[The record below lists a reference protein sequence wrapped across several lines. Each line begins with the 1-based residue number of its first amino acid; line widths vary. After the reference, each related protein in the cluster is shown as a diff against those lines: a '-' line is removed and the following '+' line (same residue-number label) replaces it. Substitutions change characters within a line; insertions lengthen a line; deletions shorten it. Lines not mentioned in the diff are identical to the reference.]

1 MNPLGLFLIIPPPSV
16 RPSVL
21 VYQENAEREV
31 KEQKRQERER
41 ELVEKR
47 RSIAVCSGPELG
59 LSLARDPQGGEGQDD
74 LERMLEKGLNHSWS
88 RRSLRSSD
96 LRRYSHHLQP
106 SANHL
111 LNPPTFNAFPELG
124 TSPTSTGGRQG
135 NLSGHRTPSVLGG
148 SAETNSK
155 QETVAGGPTLSGCY
169 QAGNHNMETF
179 QGSNVEKI
187 KPSPHDVAFKVT
199 QQNPD
204 SISYVSQFRHEK
216 KMSQASERETKI
228 SHGLM
233 DSETDVSV
241 FTSCSNSPAAAT
253 PSTPPLSVKSQN
265 STARH
270 RFGMPVTDSAC
281 PTPPKTKA
289 KDSSDTES
297 SQNSLIHITGIQ
309 TPTHSAGKP
318 RHLTY
323 HLSESQSPS
332 SAHDHDALQSQMLF
346 TPGMELTTQMLTETA
361 STPGKE
367 NWISSG
373 LPEAHNY
380 PGSHSSANNVERPY
394 PCVGETL
401 ECHTL
406 VKGLRSYN
414 TLSSPTSPLPRPTPS
429 PCSKWRKEREDLQE
443 VSTPGSLT
451 PKGEAQA
458 TKTPVRSGVGAKRG
472 LMSRSTTPANSGI
485 PRVHPKT
492 EPSGR
497 VSSPADSSHPP
508 RLNTPLSASA
518 GVSPIARSSAAQ
530 TDVKRSNS
538 ARERVQHRTEQQ
550 GSPAK
555 SLLTRRT
562 SERSLPEKAGTT
574 NNNNNNNNNHTAFV
588 RGTPVRVSKRLA
600 PNSESQGRSQHRAAH
615 SPTSATA
622 KTIRTAVISAARN
635 KAAKDTGTD
644 VPVVDGKLPAA
655 TRIPGL
661 KVARSST
668 PQRLWK

>member
-1 MNPLGLFLIIPPPSV
+1 M
-16 RPSVL
+16 
-21 VYQENAEREV
+21 

-59 LSLARDPQGGEGQDD
+59 LSLARESQGGDGPDD
-74 LERMLEKGLNHSWS
+74 LERMLERGLNHSWS
-88 RRSLRSSD
+88 RRSLRSSE
-96 LRRYSHHLQP
+96 LRRNSHHLQP
-106 SANHL
+106 NPAHL
-111 LNPPTFNAFPELG
+111 LSPPHFNAFPELG
-124 TSPTSTGGRQG
+124 TSPTSTGDRQG
-135 NLSGHRTPSVLGG
+135 NVSVHRTRSVLGG

-155 QETVAGGPTLSGCY
+155 QETVGGGPTLSGCY

-199 QQNPD
+199 QQSPE
-204 SISYVSQFRHEK
+204 SVSYVSQFRYEK
-216 KMSQASERETKI
+216 KMSQAPECSNKVTKI

-233 DSETDVSV
+233 DSETNVSV
-241 FTSCSNSPAAAT
+241 FTSCSNSPAATTT
-253 PSTPPLSVKSQN
+253 PTPLSVKSQI

-297 SQNSLIHITGIQ
+297 SQNSIHTTGIQ
-309 TPTHSAGKP
+309 TQTHSARKP
-318 RHLTY
+318 GHLTY
-323 HLSESQSPS
+323 HLSESQSQS

-346 TPGMELTTQMLTETA
+346 SPGMELAKQMASETA
-361 STPGKE
+361 ATPGNE
-367 NWISSG
+367 NSISSG

-380 PGSHSSANNVERPY
+380 PGSHSPTSNAERPY

-414 TLSSPTSPLPRPTPS
+414 TLSSPTSPLPRPAPS

-451 PKGEAQA
+451 PKGETQA

-472 LMSRSTTPANSGI
+472 LVSRGTPANSGI

-492 EPSGR
+492 EPSGHR
-497 VSSPADSSHPP
+497 VSSPGDQATSSRPT
-508 RLNTPLSASA
+508 RLAAPLSISA
-518 GVSPIARSSAAQ
+518 GASPIARSSAAQ
-530 TDVKRSNS
+530 TDVRRSHS
-538 ARERVQHRTEQQ
+538 ARERAQHRTEPQA
-550 GSPAK
+550 SPGK

-562 SERSLPEKAGTT
+562 SERSLPEKAGI
-574 NNNNNNNNNHTAFV
+574 NNNNNNNNNNNSTAFV

-600 PNSESQGRSQHRAAH
+600 PNSESHGRSQHRAAH

-644 VPVVDGKLPAA
+644 APVVDGKLPAA
-655 TRIPGL
+655 AATRIPGP
-661 KVARSST
+661 KVPRSST